1 MPFSTLDPPAVAARA
16 IRILHLE
23 DSARDAELIGNALTA
38 GGVDCRVEVVA
49 SRQRFEAALRGE
61 APELILLDYNVAGY
75 DGLAAL
81 RAARSALPDVPVIFV
96 SGSLG
101 EEAAIDCLHLGAT
114 DYVLKQRLVRLIPA
128 VRRALG
134 EAEQGARRRHAEAEL
149 RRSEAE
155 LQQAQAVGKLG
166 SWTYDVGS
174 GLYSCSVEA
183 FRIFG
188 IEPQSELVFDDFLAV
203 VHPDDRHLLEESWQ
217 SAIIGGLPYELT
229 YRIVVGG
236 EERWIQERAEL
247 RYDES
252 GRPTHAVGTA
262 QDVTERERDRIALLA
277 SEHFLNATLS
287 AVPDRI
293 VVLDEQGRIHKTNQA
308 CRDFLAMVGLP
319 AALMEEGASYYA
331 ICDSLADRGIE
342 GGAATAELCRR
353 LLQESGHG
361 RSFEY
366 EVLAAETEHRW
377 FLCRGSSFR
386 IEARPRVV
394 LVHTDITS
402 RKRAEKDLRRL
413 NVQLEQIVAR
423 RTADL
428 QYSNLRLASKE
439 EEIRSVVDNL
449 LSSVLSVDE
458 HGTVQSA
465 NMVVGQVFGYPV
477 EELVGRSV
485 GRLFAPPHGDLPPE
499 RLFGSSGEITGR
511 HRDGSPIPLDL
522 SVNEYRVAGHR
533 RYTMILRDDRERARM
548 LSELKSARDLAEQA
562 SRAKSEF
569 LAAMS
574 HEIRTPMNGVIGMID
589 VLHQTHLRSDQ
600 AEMVELM
607 RESAYSLL
615 TVINDILDYSRIEA
629 GRLSVELIPMG
640 VEELVERVCGILDRM
655 AETAGVGLSLFVDP
669 RIPASLVGD
678 PNRVRQVLI
687 NLVGNAIKFSGG
699 ASGQVAVRVRLIE
712 TRDDC
717 AQVEFEVTDNGIGM
731 DAATVS
737 QLFAPFTQ
745 ADAST
750 TRRFGG
756 SGLGLA
762 IVRRLVDLLGGEISV
777 RSALGEGSTFTVRL
791 PFALAPQPQAV
802 PVPLLDGLECIV
814 VGPAGGLG
822 DSLATYLWQSGAH
835 TSRIAQAGGA
845 AALQIPAGPSVWI
858 IDCGEASLSAP
869 QLRSQLALPAGS
881 DARLV
886 VVCAERARRHPAR
899 RVADGVV
906 ALDGNALGRR
916 AFLQAVT
923 AVAHA
928 TPLGA
933 VEREPP
939 AQPRPAPVTRESA
952 LRQGRLILVAE
963 DNETNR
969 RVILAQLQALGC
981 AADLAVDGADA
992 LQRWQQGAY
1001 GLVLTDLHMPRLDG
1015 YQLTAAIRS
1024 AEAGAR
1030 RTPIIALSA
1039 NAIVGEADRCREV
1052 GMDGYLS
1059 KPTPLADLRT
1069 MLEAWLPAALV
1080 TAAPV
1085 DVSALEALV
1094 GDSPRIVHE
1103 VLQDFR
1109 ARATGMIAE
1118 LAAGCASADA
1128 QGVRGIAHQLKSS
1141 ARAIGAFTL
1150 GDLCARMEQA
1160 GRDGDAAAL
1169 RAGLPALETEMA
1181 AVDRYL
1187 RSLAP

>member
-1 MPFSTLDPPAVAARA
+1 MPLSALDFAPPAQPV

-23 DSARDAELIGNALTA
+23 DSARDAELIGAALLA
-38 GGVDCRVEVVA
+38 GGIDAELDVVA
-49 SRQRFEAALRGE
+49 SRARFEAALRGA
-61 APELILLDYNVAGY
+61 APQLILLDYNLAGY
-75 DGLAAL
+75 DGRAAL
-81 RAARSALPDVPVIFV
+81 RAARSAMPDVPVIFV

-114 DYVLKQRLVRLIPA
+114 DYVLKQRLSRLIPA
-128 VRRALG
+128 VRRALS

-155 LQQAQAVGKLG
+155 LQQAQAVAKLG
-166 SWTYDVGS
+166 SWTYDVAA
-174 GLYSCSVEA
+174 GLYYCSAET
-183 FRIFG
+183 FRIFDL
-188 IEPQSELVFDDFLAV
+188 EPRPALVFDDFFAC
-203 VHPDDRHLLEESWQ
+203 VHPGDRHLLDESWQ
-217 SAIIGGLPYELT
+217 SAIIDGLPYDLI

-236 EERWIQERAEL
+236 REKWVHERAEL
-247 RYDES
+247 RYDED

-293 VVLDEQGRIHKTNQA
+293 VVLDEHGRILKTNQA

-319 AALMEEGASYYA
+319 AALIEEGASYYA
-331 ICDSLADRGIE
+331 ICDSLADRGIA
-342 GGAATAELCRR
+342 GGAAAADLARQ
-353 LLQESGHG
+353 LVQGSAHG

-366 EVLAAETEHRW
+366 EVLAGAAEHRW
-377 FLCRGSSFR
+377 FLCRGSVFR
-386 IEARPRVV
+386 IDERPQVV

-449 LSSVLSVDE
+449 LSAVLSVDE
-458 HGTVQSA
+458 QGIVHSA
-465 NMVVGQVFGYPV
+465 NIVVGQVFGFPV
-477 EELVGRSV
+477 EDLLGRSV
-485 GRLFAPPHGDLPPE
+485 WRLFAQPYGDLLTA
-499 RLFGSSGEITGR
+499 RLCNSTGEVTGQ
-511 HRDGSPIPLDL
+511 HRDGTPIPLDL
-522 SVNEYRVAGHR
+522 SVNEYQVAGR
-533 RYTMILRDDRERARM
+533 RRFTMILRDDRERARM
-548 LSELKSARDLAEQA
+548 LSELKSARDVAEQA

-607 RESAYSLL
+607 RESAYALL
-615 TVINDILDYSRIEA
+615 TVINDILDYSKIEA
-629 GRLSVELIPMG
+629 GRLRVELIPMS

-655 AETAGVGLSLFVDP
+655 AEKAGVGLSLFVDP
-669 RIPASLVGD
+669 AIPASLVGD

-699 ASGQVAVRVRLIE
+699 GAGQVAVHVRLIAASG
-712 TRDDC
+712 DC
-717 AQVEFEVTDNGIGM
+717 AEVEFEVRDNGIGM
-731 DAATVS
+731 DAATLS
-737 QLFAPFTQ
+737 RLFAPFTQ

-756 SGLGLA
+756 TGLGLA
-762 IVRRLVDLLGGEISV
+762 IVRRLVDLLEGEIDVHSMP
-777 RSALGEGSTFTVRL
+777 GEGSTFTVRL
-791 PFALAPQPQAV
+791 PFTPAPEAPAAAM
-802 PVPLLDGLECIV
+802 PSLDGLLCVV
-814 VGPAGGLG
+814 VGPTGGQADTLAAYLQQAG
-822 DSLATYLWQSGAH
+822 AN
-835 TSRIAQAGGA
+835 TSRILETVEA
-845 AALQIPAGPSVWI
+845 AALQIPAGPAVWI
-858 IDCGEASLSAP
+858 IDCGDTSLSAP

-881 DARLV
+881 AARLV
-886 VVCAERARRHPAR
+886 VVAAERARRHPAR
-899 RVADGVV
+899 QVADGVV
-906 ALDGNALGRR
+906 ALDGNALARR

-928 TPLGA
+928 MPLGPA
-933 VEREPP
+933 ESEPP
-939 AQPRPAPVTRESA
+939 TQPRLAPVTRESA

-1001 GLVLTDLHMPRLDG
+1001 GMVLTDLHMPRLDG
-1015 YQLTAAIRS
+1015 YQLTAAIRAGES
-1024 AEAGAR
+1024 GAR
-1030 RTPIIALSA
+1030 HTPIVALSA
-1039 NAIVGEADRCREV
+1039 NAIAGEADRCREA

-1059 KPTPLADLRT
+1059 KPTPLAELRVV
-1069 MLEAWLPAALV
+1069 LEAWLPAALV

-1085 DVSALEALV
+1085 DVSALEALI
-1094 GDSPRIVHE
+1094 GDNPAIVHE
-1103 VLQDFR
+1103 VLKDFQ
-1109 ARATGMIAE
+1109 ARAGATCAA
-1118 LAAGCASADA
+1118 LAAACAAGEA
-1128 QGVRGIAHQLKSS
+1128 ERVRAIAHQLKAS

-1150 GDLCARMEQA
+1150 GDLCALME
-1160 GRDGDAAAL
+1160 
-1169 RAGLPALETEMA
+1169 RAGKDGNVPALCAELPALEQEMA